1 MRLGGGTVRRKVSRD
16 TFVISVALIESREV
30 KFMGK
35 KLVGRVKHFFDKIG
49 VAVIELSDTLNEGD
63 PISIEGSVTNIQQPA
78 SSIQIDRKPV
88 ESAHKGQSVGLKIEG
103 KAREGDKVFRIEE

>member
-1 MRLGGGTVRRKVSRD
+1 MEDAKHLLRHCR
-16 TFVISVALIESREV
+16 FVCKSQGEIWGCE
-30 KFMGK
+30 MGK
-35 KLVGRVKHFFDKIG
+35 KLIGRVTHYFDKIG

-63 PISIEGSVTNIQQPA
+63 RISIEGNVTNIQQTA

-88 ESAHKGQSVGLKIEG
+88 QSAGKGQSVGLKVEG